1 MASFNLC
8 LKCSFANNNRIV
20 ATPFRAKER
29 ITWKRRDL
37 KWRYNIGVL
46 KNNTFITRKWYWEI
60 FLYFHLLKLRERWWK
75 IKGKL
80 SQVTFVITFILT
92 IKYSATNHLENI
104 LFIWK
109 SKFRGYLS
117 GYSTIRNFSYSNILF
132 GQLWVELLFCQQTL
146 WKVSFNYVQTAKNK
160 DFWLQKLINF
170 ET

>member
-60 FLYFHLLKLRERWWK
+60 SFYFHSLKLRERWWK

-92 IKYSATNHLENI
+92 IKYLQPIIWKSI
-104 LFIWK
+104 LFIWMR
-109 SKFRGYLS
+109 KFRGYLS
-117 GYSTIRNFSYSNILF
+117 GHSTMRNFSYSNILF
-132 GQLWVELLFCQQTL
+132 GQLWVELLFCQQTF
-146 WKVSFNYVQTAKNK
+146 WKVSFNYVQTCKDLGFLTAKVN
-160 DFWLQKLINF
+160 
-170 ET
+170 